1 MRIKLAS
8 VLHRGGRDKVGLD
21 KAAANQNPAYK
32 LIANQNPAYKLY

>member
-8 VLHRGGRDKVGLD
+8 VLHRGGRVEEGLD

-32 LIANQNPAYKLY
+32 LIANQDPVYKLY